1 MKLISI
7 LDKDIE
13 KLAFYLEDKCYIAN
27 EISQDLPASMQEYLD
42 NWEKYKDLMLENYA
56 YLQENN
62 RGISWRS
69 PSDVTILSPL
79 PFPKSFRDA
88 YAFRQHVEAGRRNR
102 GLEMIAAFDEFPVFY
117 FSNHNVFSGPG
128 TIYLLEDHFNKLDY
142 ELEIAIIIGKKGK
155 NIRANEADDYIAG
168 YMILNDW
175 SARTL
180 QREEMQLNLG
190 PAKGKDFATTAGPIL
205 VSPES
210 LKAYKTNPLPGH
222 VGNAYDLE
230 MTAKV
235 NGELL
240 SRGNFKD
247 MDWTFAEI
255 IERCSYGVTLYPGDV
270 IGSGTVGT
278 GCLLELNGT
287 KLRENPN
294 AKETWIKPED
304 EVELSIQEL
313 GSLKNTIK
321 KEEAKY
327 SLFQIKK

>member
-7 LDKDIE
+7 LDNNIE
-13 KLAFYLEDKCYIAN
+13 KLAYYLNDKCYITK
-27 EISQDLPASMQEYLD
+27 EISQELPANMQEYL
-42 NWEKYKDLMLENYA
+42 NHWEKYKPLMLEHYA
-56 YLQENN
+56 YLQENSN
-62 RGISWRS
+62 RISWRS
-69 PSDVTILSPL
+69 PLDVTILSPL
-79 PFPKSFRDA
+79 PRPNSFRDA

-102 GLEMIAAFDEFPVFY
+102 GLEMIPTFDEFPVFY

-128 TIYLLEDHFNKLDY
+128 DIYLLEDHFNKLDY
-142 ELEIAIIIGKKGK
+142 ELEIAIIIGKEGK
-155 NIRANEADDYIAG
+155 NIPAKEADNYIAG

-190 PAKGKDFATTAGPIL
+190 PAKGKDFATSAGPIL

-210 LKAYKTNPLPGH
+210 LEAFKTNPLPGH
-222 VGNAYDLE
+222 TGNAYDLE
-230 MTAKV
+230 MTAKL
-235 NGELL
+235 NGEIL
-240 SRGNFKD
+240 SKGNFKD

-287 KLRENPN
+287 KLRENPK
-294 AKETWIKPED
+294 AKETWLKEED
-304 EVELSIQEL
+304 ELNLSIQEL

-321 KEEAKY
+321 KEEAAY